1 MRMITGTACLLFM
14 MPFTSRRLLFKSIFV
29 RLLMLGV
36 ALIAIALIGRYF
48 IFSRFLRDDITQVVA
63 QQQLSLANYA
73 AQDINHNITQRQA
86 FMKKL
91 ALGLPA
97 KTLQHPAELA
107 RWIAS
112 TQATQTLFSA
122 GLLVT
127 DEQGK
132 ALTPAPT
139 VPIHDVRT
147 LITDS
152 ALQTV
157 RKGEVYIGHP
167 VLTANSAQPAMPMM
181 VRLPGK
187 NSGPAALLIG
197 LTFLSDPDFV
207 GNLMNS
213 RIGQSGGGFLLIS
226 PQDRLF
232 LAASQPGMVLKPTPP
247 VGVNLLHD
255 KAMAG
260 YRGTGVTVNA
270 RGIEEISAMVTVP
283 STGWFVV
290 ARIPTSEALVTVDHA
305 KNFMIDNA
313 FLSMGVFLTIFA
325 ALLYYLLRPLLRAT
339 AQAEKMTL
347 GQAPMQPLPVHSQ
360 DEVGTLIAAFNRLL
374 VKLNEQNHA
383 LTVAAQHDA
392 LTGLPNRTL
401 LADRVRQAL
410 AHAAR
415 HQTAV
420 ALLFLDLDLFKPI
433 NDSLG
438 HEAGDKVL
446 QEVARRLSTIVR
458 GSDSVARLGG
468 DEFVVL
474 LSEVSPPAHQATE
487 RVAQEIIAVLREP
500 FHVAGTRC
508 QLGVSIGCVIGDA
521 NSSPHSLLLK
531 ADHLMYKAKGR
542 GRGCY
547 VIEDDAG
554 ASVAA

>member
-1 MRMITGTACLLFM
+1 MRMITGTSCLLFM
-14 MPFTSRRLLFKSIFV
+14 MPFTSRRLFFKSIFV

-36 ALIAIALIGRYF
+36 ALVAIALIGRYF
-48 IFSRFLRDDITQVVA
+48 ILSRFLRDDITQVVA

-91 ALGLPA
+91 ALGFPA
-97 KTLQHPAELA
+97 ETLQHPAKLA
-107 RWIAS
+107 RWITS
-112 TQATQTLFSA
+112 TQAAQTLFSA
-122 GLLVT
+122 GLLVV

-132 ALTPAPT
+132 ALTPTPT

-147 LITDS
+147 MITDS
-152 ALQTV
+152 ALRTV
-157 RKGEVYIGHP
+157 RNGEVYIGHP
-167 VLTANSAQPAMPMM
+167 VLTTNSAQPAMPMM

-187 NSGPAALLIG
+187 NGGPAALLIG

-213 RIGQSGGGFLLIS
+213 RIGQSSGGFLLVS

-270 RGIEEISAMVTVP
+270 QGIEEISAMVTVP

-305 KNFMIDNA
+305 KAFMFRNA
-313 FLSMGVFLTIFA
+313 FLSAAFFLTTFVA
-325 ALLYYLLRPLLRAT
+325 VLYYLLRPLLRAT

-347 GQAPMQPLPVHSQ
+347 GQAPMQPLPVHGQ

-374 VKLNEQNHA
+374 TKLNKQNHA
-383 LTVAAQHDA
+383 LADAAQHDA

-446 QEVARRLSTIVR
+446 
-458 GSDSVARLGG
+458 
-468 DEFVVL
+468 
-474 LSEVSPPAHQATE
+474 H
-487 RVAQEIIAVLREP
+487 
-500 FHVAGTRC
+500 AG
-508 QLGVSIGCVIGDA
+508 
-521 NSSPHSLLLK
+521 
-531 ADHLMYKAKGR
+531 
-542 GRGCY
+542 
-547 VIEDDAG
+547 
-554 ASVAA
+554 